1 MSAIP
6 QTHRWIEFFK
16 LYHDLPA
23 LWKVMDD
30 VYKNKRLKKQA
41 YEQLL
46 ECYQRIDPKAN
57 VDSMRRKMN
66 GIRTCYRRELR
77 KVERSEKAAKSAN
90 DIYVPHLWYFNEL
103 FFLRGNEIKIPKVA
117 KAKVVDNDTPDEE
130 DAIDDPLDDAMDA
143 VDESDNYDDISEY
156 ETKVNVS
163 NRVLSQW
170 GRMFL
175 LYISLSSLSLS
186 LSAVRAALGST
197 SSIERNT

>member
-1 MSAIP
+1 
-6 QTHRWIEFFK
+6 
-16 LYHDLPA
+16 
-23 LWKVMDD
+23 MDD

-41 YEQLL
+41 YETLL

-90 DIYVPHLWYFNEL
+90 DIYVPHLWYYNEL

-117 KAKVVDNDTPDEE
+117 KAKVVDNDTLDEE
-130 DAIDDPLDDAMDA
+130 DAIDDPLDDPMDA
-143 VDESDNYDDISEY
+143 VEESDNYDDISEY

-163 NRVLSQW
+163 NRV
-170 GRMFL
+170 F
-175 LYISLSSLSLS
+175 
-186 LSAVRAALGST
+186 
-197 SSIERNT
+197 